1 MDLELRLH
9 SPAGSEPAV
18 YKWPLPATVNRPT
31 LAYIGYCEFVVSA
44 ERASNSSFSMLNCH
58 FCHISGG
65 ERWSTRNYGYDQ
77 VSLFFHVTLYNVSC
91 FDSVA

>member
-31 LAYIGYCEFVVSA
+31 LAYIGYCEFVV
-44 ERASNSSFSMLNCH
+44 ECRESF
-58 FCHISGG
+58 
-65 ERWSTRNYGYDQ
+65 
-77 VSLFFHVTLYNVSC
+77 
-91 FDSVA
+91 